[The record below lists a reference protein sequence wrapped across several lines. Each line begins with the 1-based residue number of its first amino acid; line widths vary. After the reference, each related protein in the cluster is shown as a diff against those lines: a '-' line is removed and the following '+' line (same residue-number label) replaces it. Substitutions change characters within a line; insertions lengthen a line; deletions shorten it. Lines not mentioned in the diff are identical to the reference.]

1 MTQME
6 RALQGEIT
14 PQMQVVARGE
24 GVAAEIIR
32 QRLARGLV
40 VIPFNPRHQ
49 GLQACGIGYGLKTK
63 VNANLGT
70 SPVYPQWE
78 NELAKMEAALGAGAD
93 AIMDLST
100 GGELQA
106 CRREILDRCPVPVGT
121 VPIYEA
127 AVRTRLQGN
136 LVVEMEAD
144 ELFQVIAEH
153 AAQGVDFIT
162 VHCGV
167 TRTIVEKMKTQPRL
181 LGIVSRGGAMMA
193 GWMLHRQEE
202 NPLYAQFDRLLEIC
216 KTFDVTLSLGDG
228 LRPGCLADATDRA
241 QLEELMTL
249 GELVQ
254 RARAAQVQV
263 MVEGPGHVPYDQ
275 IEANIKLQKRLCFD
289 APFYVLGPLVTD
301 LAAGYDHIA
310 AAIGGT
316 LAAVAGADFLCYV
329 TPSEHLGLPTAEDV
343 REGTIASRIAAHA
356 ADLVKGVPGAWARDL
371 AMAEARRDL
380 NWERQMELALDP
392 QRARQVRQARNPV
405 PQDVCSMCGEFCAID
420 LVNKYLGSGLN
431 PAGSECQRPGR

>member
-1 MTQME
+1 MTQLE
-6 RALQGEIT
+6 WAILGEIT
-14 PQMQVVARGE
+14 PQMQQVALKE
-24 GVAAEIIR
+24 GMPAEVIRERVAS
-32 QRLARGLV
+32 GLV
-40 VIPFNPRHQ
+40 VIPFNHNHQ
-49 GLQACGIGYGLKTK
+49 GLQACGIGYGLSTK

-70 SPVYPQWE
+70 SPVYPEWE
-78 NELAKMEAALGAGAD
+78 NEVEKMDVALAAGAD
-93 AIMDLST
+93 AVMDLST

-106 CRREILDRCPVPVGT
+106 CRREVLARCPVPVGT
-121 VPIYEA
+121 VPVYEA
-127 AVRTRLQGN
+127 AVRTRLKGKP
-136 LVVEMEAD
+136 VVDMEAD
-144 ELFQVIAEH
+144 DLFQVIEEH
-153 AAQGVDFIT
+153 AAEGVDFVT

-167 TRTIVEKMKTQPRL
+167 TRSIVEKMKTQPRL

-202 NPLYAQFDRLLEIC
+202 NPLYAQFDRLLTIC
-216 KTFDVTLSLGDG
+216 KTHDVTLSLGDG

-241 QLEELMTL
+241 QIEELMTL
-249 GELVQ
+249 GELVL

-275 IEANIKLQKRLCFD
+275 IEANMKLQKRLCFD

-301 LAAGYDHIA
+301 IAAGYDHIA
-310 AAIGGT
+310 GAIGGT

-356 ADLVKGVPGAWARDL
+356 ADIVKGVPGAWARDL

-380 NWERQMELALDP
+380 NWDRQMELALDP
-392 QRARQVRQARNPV
+392 QRARKVRKDRNPV

-420 LVNKYLGSGLN
+420 LINKYLGNSCKC
-431 PAGSECQRPGR
+431 E